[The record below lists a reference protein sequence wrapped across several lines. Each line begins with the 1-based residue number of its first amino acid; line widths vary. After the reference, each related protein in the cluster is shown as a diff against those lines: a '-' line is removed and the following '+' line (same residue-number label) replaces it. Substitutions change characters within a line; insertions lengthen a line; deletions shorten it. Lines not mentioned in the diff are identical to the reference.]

1 MVFHKLT
8 IKQVTRVTPQAVEI
22 VFQIPDNLKS
32 EFEYKSGQYLTLK
45 SKINDQ
51 DVRRAYSLSS
61 APFEDSISVVV
72 KAVPNGLFSNYA
84 LSLKAG
90 DTLEVAAPQGLF
102 VHNIDNGNTYLA
114 IAAGSGITP
123 IISMIK
129 TVLSQELDSKFALLY
144 GNQSLSQTIYF
155 EQLNDLKDQ
164 YGNRFILKYSFSR
177 EERDEAL
184 FGRISKGN
192 LNYFLKNDC
201 KDLAFAKAYLCG
213 PEDMIKMA
221 SDNLN
226 EKGYLDKENILFEL
240 FTTQENDIE
249 ITEDSH
255 LTEVKVILDDEEHS
269 FTMTRDQNLLDVI
282 LKNDIDAPYSCQGG
296 ICSSCI
302 CLIEE
307 GTAQMAKNAI
317 LTDQEVSDGLS
328 LSCQAYPTS
337 SKVVIN
343 FDEV

>member
-1 MVFHKLT
+1 
-8 IKQVTRVTPQAVEI
+8 
-22 VFQIPDNLKS
+22 
-32 EFEYKSGQYLTLK
+32 
-45 SKINDQ
+45 
-51 DVRRAYSLSS
+51 
-61 APFEDSISVVV
+61 
-72 KAVPNGLFSNYA
+72 
-84 LSLKAG
+84 
-90 DTLEVAAPQGLF
+90 
-102 VHNIDNGNTYLA
+102 
-114 IAAGSGITP
+114 
-123 IISMIK
+123 
-129 TVLSQELDSKFALLY
+129 LSQELDSKFALLY

-164 YGNRFILKYSFSR
+164 YGDRFILKYSFSR

-337 SKVVIN
+337 SKGVVN